1 MRNMNT
7 YSEKG
12 RSRLIGKS
20 SRYDLSIG
28 ELVALIKDTNNSI
41 EKTYTA
47 ITTAYYAGLESGYR
61 LREKEESS
69 N

>member
-20 SRYDLSIG
+20 KRYDIRIEEIESLINGIG
-28 ELVALIKDTNNSI
+28 NKRENL
-41 EKTYTA
+41 YTA
-47 ITTAYYAGLESGYR
+47 ICITYYCGLESGYR
-61 LREKEESS
+61 LREKEQSS
-69 N
+69 I